1 MASGGDGAPNNR
13 TSSGHGAWP
22 SHHELSG
29 CRLTPCH
36 AGHVQLQPSTQ
47 DQAQTG
53 PKALVNMRRSLKK
66 KKISALVSIAVAQA
80 SHCGSFS
87 CCRAQVLGC
96 PGSAAVVHWLS
107 CPAAH
112 GIFPDQGSNPCP
124 LHWQVDSYPLSH
136 QRNPW
141 ADSWYNSCSIA
152 SWGVLS
158 GQLAKKRQNSSQ
170 VYGWICTLCWHNQ

>member
-80 SHCGSFS
+80 SHCSGFS
-87 CCRAQVLGC
+87 HCGAQA
-96 PGSAAVVHWLS
+96 PGRRLSSCGKWALLRHSMWDLPGPGIKPMSSALAGGFFTTEPPDK
-107 CPAAH
+107 PALRE
-112 GIFPDQGSNPCP
+112 FFWMNE
-124 LHWQVDSYPLSH
+124 
-136 QRNPW
+136 
-141 ADSWYNSCSIA
+141 
-152 SWGVLS
+152 
-158 GQLAKKRQNSSQ
+158 
-170 VYGWICTLCWHNQ
+170 